1 MNWEQ
6 YQKGKI
12 WAVIKTCLKYQS
24 EDLLTKPLKLK
35 KTKPIASRGKPTHL
49 PRLEVAIPIPR
60 SKNFKTIKNKTL
72 KEKITEDSI
81 VKIVRDFFWS
91 D

>member
-1 MNWEQ
+1 M
-6 YQKGKI
+6 
-12 WAVIKTCLKYQS
+12 
-24 EDLLTKPLKLK
+24 TKPLKLK

-81 VKIVRDFFWS
+81 VKIVRNFFGLKKEIEAIK
-91 D
+91 DKIIMFE

>member
-1 MNWEQ
+1 M
-6 YQKGKI
+6 
-12 WAVIKTCLKYQS
+12 
-24 EDLLTKPLKLK
+24 TKPLKLK

-72 KEKITEDSI
+72 KEKITEDNI
-81 VKIVRDFFWS
+81 VKIVRNFFGLKKEIEAIK
-91 D
+91 DKIIMFE